1 MPAESTLRPT
11 PHPQAPRGLFSV
23 FASTL
28 FQLSGLFM
36 LSPMLLILLKGA
48 DVSNTVAGLFAA
60 TTWLG
65 IFIMTPFASAL
76 TQRMGRRQA
85 MWLASI
91 VPLLSAL
98 GFMLT
103 NTLWLWFV
111 LQLLAGIAGGMRWV
125 LAEAFIAE
133 FAPPQHLGRYVGTY
147 ATMVGGTFVIGPSL
161 LAWVGAQSSVAPW
174 LVVGLLTLGLL
185 WTAFIPPLPPDHDS
199 HSAEVGLA
207 GLWLALKAHPVIML
221 AGFMGG
227 FFELGLAST
236 LPLYGMA
243 IGLSAGS
250 AALLVSVSGAGGT
263 MVALPAGMVADW
275 FSSPARGRHWLML
288 GCMGLALLA
297 SLAMLGI
304 GHLPWLMWPMV
315 ACWGATGAALY
326 TLSMV
331 DIGTRE
337 KGIALVNS
345 TSVLVLT
352 YTLGGL
358 VASAASGALID
369 WSPSR
374 GFPAVLVAVA
384 MVGLVVL
391 LGARRQQA
399 QASDKTLPRF

>member
-1 MPAESTLRPT
+1 MSGAQPASATHAAA
-11 PHPQAPRGLFSV
+11 HPQAQRGLFSV

-28 FQLSGLFM
+28 FQLSGIFM
-36 LSPMLLILLKGA
+36 LSPMLLILLKTA
-48 DVSNTVAGLFAA
+48 DVSTTLAGLFAA

-76 TQRMGRRQA
+76 TQRIGRRQA

-103 NTLWLWFV
+103 DALWLWFV
-111 LQLLAGIAGGMRWV
+111 LQLLAGVAGGMRWV

-133 FAPPQHLGRYVGTY
+133 FAPPQQLGRYVGSY
-147 ATMVGGTFVIGPSL
+147 AAMVGTTFVIGPSL
-161 LAWVGAQSSVAPW
+161 LAWAGAESSLAPW
-174 LVVGLLTLGLL
+174 LVVGLLTLGLF
-185 WTAFIPPLPPDHDS
+185 WTAFIPTLPPDHDS

-243 IGLSAGS
+243 IGLGASS

-263 MVALPAGMVADW
+263 LVALPAGMVADW
-275 FSSPARGRHWLML
+275 FASPARGRRWLML
-288 GCMGLALLA
+288 GCMGLILLA
-297 SLAMLGI
+297 SLAMLGV
-304 GHLPWLMWPMV
+304 GPLPWLVWPVV
-315 ACWGATGAALY
+315 ACWGAAGAALY

-331 DIGTRE
+331 DIGTRD

-358 VASAASGALID
+358 VASGISGWLMDHSLRLGFPLVLIAAAASG
-369 WSPSR
+369 
-374 GFPAVLVAVA
+374 LVA
-384 MVGLVVL
+384 L
-391 LGARRQQA
+391 LRTRGQ
-399 QASDKTLPRF
+399 DHI

>member
-1 MPAESTLRPT
+1 MSGAQPAGATHAT
-11 PHPQAPRGLFSV
+11 AHPQAQRGLFSV

-28 FQLSGLFM
+28 FQLSGIFM
-36 LSPMLLILLKGA
+36 LSPMLLILLKTA
-48 DVSNTVAGLFAA
+48 DVSTTVAGLFAA

-76 TQRMGRRQA
+76 TQRIGRRQA

-103 NTLWLWFV
+103 DALWLWFV

-133 FAPPQHLGRYVGTY
+133 FAPPQKLGRYVGGY
-147 ATMVGGTFVIGPSL
+147 AAMVGATFVIGPSL
-161 LAWVGAQSSVAPW
+161 LAWVGVHSHVAPW
-174 LVVGLLTLGLL
+174 LVVGLLTLGLF
-185 WTAFIPPLPPDHDS
+185 WTAFIPTLPPDHDS

-243 IGLSAGS
+243 IGLGASS

-263 MVALPAGMVADW
+263 LVALPAGMVADW
-275 FSSPARGRHWLML
+275 FASPARGRGWLML
-288 GCMGLALLA
+288 GCMGLILLA
-297 SLAMLGI
+297 SLAMLGM
-304 GHLPWLMWPMV
+304 GLLPWLVWPVV
-315 ACWGATGAALY
+315 ACWGAAGAALY

-331 DIGTRE
+331 DIGTRD

-358 VASAASGALID
+358 VASGISGWLMDHSLRLGFPLVLIAAAASG
-369 WSPSR
+369 
-374 GFPAVLVAVA
+374 LVA
-384 MVGLVVL
+384 L
-391 LGARRQQA
+391 LRTRGQ
-399 QASDKTLPRF
+399 DHI

>member
-1 MPAESTLRPT
+1 MTQET
-11 PHPQAPRGLFSV
+11 PIAHPPHSVRGLFSV

-28 FQLSGLFM
+28 FQLSGIFM

-48 DVSNTVAGLFAA
+48 NVSTTVAGLFAA

-76 TQRMGRRQA
+76 TQRIGRRES
-85 MWLASI
+85 MWLATV

-98 GFMLT
+98 GYMLT
-103 NTLWLWFV
+103 DNLWIWFV
-111 LQLLAGIAGGMRWV
+111 LQLLAGVAGGMRWV
-125 LAEAFIAE
+125 LTEAFIAE
-133 FAPPQHLGRYVGTY
+133 FAPPRLLGRYVGGY
-147 ATMVGGTFVIGPSL
+147 AAMVGATFVIGPSL
-161 LAWVGAQSSVAPW
+161 LAWVGAESRVAPW

-207 GLWLALKAHPVIML
+207 GLWRALKEHPVIML

-243 IGLSAGS
+243 IGLGASG

-263 MVALPAGMVADW
+263 LVAMPAGMVADW
-275 FSSPARGRHWLML
+275 FSSPARGRRWLML
-288 GCMGLALLA
+288 GCMGLIVSA
-297 SLAMLGI
+297 SLALFGV
-304 GHLPWLMWPMV
+304 GQLRWLVWPVV
-315 ACWGATGAALY
+315 AVWGAAGAALY

-331 DIGTRE
+331 DIGTRD

-345 TSVLVLT
+345 TAVLVLT

-358 VASAASGALID
+358 VASGASGWLMDQSLRLGFPLVLVVVAASGLFALLRTRKQDSI
-369 WSPSR
+369 
-374 GFPAVLVAVA
+374 
-384 MVGLVVL
+384 
-391 LGARRQQA
+391 
-399 QASDKTLPRF
+399 